1 MDKRWKM
8 QAIAACTILMLLIG
22 TAGAQCAAILCQG
35 GRTAK
40 AEAVE
45 PATAARWATV
55 MTNAATHE
63 GPGLRYAMT
72 GMIRMG
78 HAVEVVNTRD
88 GWCKCLTWMS
98 EEPVWIFGEY
108 LEFDD

>member
-1 MDKRWKM
+1 MDRQWKL
-8 QAIAACTILMLLIG
+8 QAIAACTIMMLLFAA
-22 TAGAQCAAILCQG
+22 AGAQCAAIFCQG
-35 GRTAK
+35 SRA
-40 AEAVE
+40 AMAEEAV
-45 PATAARWATV
+45 PAARWATV

-88 GWCKCLTWMS
+88 GWCKCLTWTS
-98 EEPVWIFGEY
+98 EDPVWIFGEY
-108 LEFDD
+108 LDMAD